1 MEVSMSEINQWEYRV
16 VTVGGVFGTKDG
28 VVEAV
33 LNELG
38 EEGWEAVNAFC
49 QTNSSKITIVVK
61 RLMDRSA
68 RRWRSMP

>member
-1 MEVSMSEINQWEYRV
+1 MSEINQWEYRV
-16 VTVGGVFGTKDG
+16 ITVGGVFGTKDD
-28 VVEAV
+28 VVEAT

-49 QTNSSKITIVVK
+49 QTNSSKVTILLK
-61 RLMDRSA
+61 RPLDRSA